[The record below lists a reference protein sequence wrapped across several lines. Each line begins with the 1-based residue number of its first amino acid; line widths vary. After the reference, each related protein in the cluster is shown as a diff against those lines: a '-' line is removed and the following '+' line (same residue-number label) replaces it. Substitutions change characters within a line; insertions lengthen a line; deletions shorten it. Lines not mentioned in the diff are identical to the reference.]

1 MTAVR
6 DISDSPVPGMQPP
19 IQQHLIVPIDCL
31 GHVESMYNLSSSQL
45 MACAKQHLEPAC
57 TDYSISITPTLSF
70 NSSAGNSECQ
80 LEFKSNPQKYFIAG
94 RNLND
99 LRALDQPKP
108 PQIQNIKPDSN
119 SVRIT
124 WQDDAGCSQITS
136 HWLAVT
142 SGSPRSTYELADC
155 VQDIA
160 GFSSVNTSQCLPQL
174 QLSPCTGYQF
184 QILAEIDGTSTL
196 RSDPVNVTTLPSKS
210 SIELG

>member
-1 MTAVR
+1 MLNNIWNPHALITAFLSR
-6 DISDSPVPGMQPP
+6 PRS
-19 IQQHLIVPIDCL
+19 HLTVLLAIA
-31 GHVESMYNLSSSQL
+31 SANWSS
-45 MACAKQHLEPAC
+45 KV
-57 TDYSISITPTLSF
+57 TL
-70 NSSAGNSECQ
+70 
-80 LEFKSNPQKYFIAG
+80 KKYFIAG